1 MLTLG
6 AQSVVLNGAKYGA
19 IAGAIAT
26 WSISSIL
33 ALIEAGMGL
42 PIGAFYTIIGI
53 ALGMDN
59 VITASYFGF
68 GLHILIGTLMGALVG
83 AAIVRL
89 VSIQRNF
96 GRYGSWNHN
105 LVNRISSDY
114 CFSCTAFNGSNCHII
129 GTYY

>member
-59 VITASYFGF
+59 VITAS
-68 GLHILIGTLMGALVG
+68 
-83 AAIVRL
+83 
-89 VSIQRNF
+89 
-96 GRYGSWNHN
+96 
-105 LVNRISSDY
+105 
-114 CFSCTAFNGSNCHII
+114 CF
-129 GTYY
+129 